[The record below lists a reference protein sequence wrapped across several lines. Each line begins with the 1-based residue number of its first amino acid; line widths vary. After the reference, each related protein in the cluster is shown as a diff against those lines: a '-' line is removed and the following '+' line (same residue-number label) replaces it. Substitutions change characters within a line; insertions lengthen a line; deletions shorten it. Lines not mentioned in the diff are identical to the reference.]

1 VNLGPLLSRRGI
13 ALPIAAILLG
23 SCGTPDAQEVLSETA
38 ANMSEIRSGKLTM
51 KMITEI
57 KDDPQSTVGFE
68 LEGPFSLEAGSL
80 IADMAFTRVA
90 GPERASVRFIST
102 GEESFIDT
110 GTEVR
115 EVPPVRFPTGANVP
129 GSGGL
134 GPLPIAHWFEN
145 PRLADGGIVGGD
157 DTHRVTANLDVA
169 SALADI
175 FAVAGQFGATEVAG
189 LPRLNGADVEH
200 LRRIVRSADIDIYT
214 GKEDLLLRRMEMDV
228 EFGASG
234 PPELRPVLKELAR
247 VRFRFELV
255 IEDPNTPVDPPE
267 PPTG

>member
-1 VNLGPLLSRRGI
+1 VNLGPLLRRQGI
-13 ALPIAAILLG
+13 ALPIAAILLA
-23 SCGTPDAQEVLSETA
+23 SCAGPDAEEVLSETA

-51 KMITEI
+51 RMITEI

-68 LEGPFSLEAGSL
+68 LEGPFSLEGGSL
-80 IADMAFTRVA
+80 IADIAFTRVA
-90 GPERASVRFIST
+90 GPERASVTFIST
-102 GEESFIDT
+102 GEASFIDT

-115 EVPPVRFPTGANVP
+115 EVPPVRFPTSANGA

-134 GPLPIAHWFEN
+134 GNIPIAHWFEK

-175 FAVAGQFGATEVAG
+175 FAVAGQFGATEVGG
-189 LPRLNGADVEH
+189 LPRLNSADVEH

-214 GKEDLLLRRMEMDV
+214 GKEDLLLRRMEMGI

-234 PPELRPVLKELAR
+234 PAVLRPVLKELSR

-255 IEDPNTPVDPPE
+255 IDDPNRPVDPPE
-267 PPTG
+267 HPTG